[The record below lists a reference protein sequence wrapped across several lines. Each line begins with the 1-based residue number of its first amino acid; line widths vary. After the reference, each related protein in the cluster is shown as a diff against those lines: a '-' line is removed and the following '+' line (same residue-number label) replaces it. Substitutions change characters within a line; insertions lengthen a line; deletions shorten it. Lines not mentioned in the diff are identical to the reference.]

1 MHMFYC
7 RCLAMNEGVRCGLTR
22 MIHRRP
28 RFQMGT
34 TSLDS
39 FRKLLLKVILVLCS
53 FFFFNSLL
61 SRRGLPHDGG

>member
-53 FFFFNSLL
+53 FFFF
-61 SRRGLPHDGG
+61 